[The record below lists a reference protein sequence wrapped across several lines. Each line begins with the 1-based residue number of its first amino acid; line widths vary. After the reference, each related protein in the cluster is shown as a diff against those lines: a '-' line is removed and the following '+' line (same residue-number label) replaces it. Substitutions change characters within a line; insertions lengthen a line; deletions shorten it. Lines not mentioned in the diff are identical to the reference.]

1 MYELN
6 VRFTGLVVWLPN
18 DANVTNDTNVTN
30 DANVPC

>member
-6 VRFTGLVVWLPN
+6 VRFTGPVVWLPN